1 MDPLA
6 QMLVELAAR
15 VGGQCVSVA
24 VSAVGSS
31 AAIVV
36 LANGVRWVYRT
47 VAGGGVVRE
56 PFAKYAPDSDA
67 GAARRAMRQS
77 HFEAESAEDDAK
89 ERARHDW

>member
-1 MDPLA
+1 MDPVA

-15 VGGQCVSVA
+15 VGGQCLAVA

-31 AAIVV
+31 AAVVV
-36 LANGVRWVYRT
+36 LGNGVRWVYRT

-56 PFAKYAPDSDA
+56 PFDRYAPDSDA

-77 HFEAESAEDDAK
+77 HFETLRAEEEAK
-89 ERARHDW
+89 LRAHNDW